1 MERAAIERNKCFVS
15 TVVYVCNRSLAE
27 LEVFCDKI
35 LRKLTDNFENNEVI
49 FVMDGHQAV
58 DSGKIGELLKKL
70 RLNIMAETVQMAY
83 YQGIEAAMCA
93 GDDLAIGDFIFEFDS
108 IDVDYDE
115 ELVLTVFNRAREGYD
130 IVSAGDD
137 TMSFTSRMFYRLMNH
152 KSNYELRHES
162 FRIVSRRAIN
172 RIKILNNTVPYRK
185 ALYAASGLPTD
196 YIKYTPVDK
205 GKRISRNH
213 RESSYRL
220 NSGINYTII
229 FTKIIEKLTLVLS
242 SVFLLVS
249 IGTGAWAIYCYLAE
263 ENLAGGWVSLMG
275 VISFGFFGIFLLITV
290 IIKYMSLLLDIN
302 YKKSTYVV
310 ESVNKIE
317 NLKSSYQTR

>member
-1 MERAAIERNKCFVS
+1 MEKNNCFVS
-15 TVVYVCNRSLAE
+15 TVVYVCNRGIAE
-27 LEVFCDKI
+27 LETFCDRVI
-35 LRKLTDNFENNEVI
+35 RKLSQNFENNEVI

-58 DSGKIGELLKKL
+58 DGEKIKEILEKL
-70 RLNIMAETVQMAY
+70 RLDIMAETVQLAY

-108 IDVDYDE
+108 IDVDYE
-115 ELVLTVFNRAREGYD
+115 ETLVLDVFNRAREGYD

-137 TMSFTSRMFYRLMNH
+137 TMSFASRMFYKLINH
-152 KSNYELRHES
+152 RSNYELRHES
-162 FRIVSRRAIN
+162 FRIVSRRAVN

-185 ALYAASGLPTD
+185 ALYAACGLPTD
-196 YIKYTPVDK
+196 YIKYVPVK
-205 GKRISRNH
+205 EEKKIPRN
-213 RESSYRL
+213 RKENSYRL
-220 NSGINYTII
+220 NAGMNYTII
-229 FTKIIEKLTLVLS
+229 YTKIIEKITLVLS
-242 SVFLLVS
+242 TVFLLVS
-249 IGTGAWAIYCYLAE
+249 IGTGAWAVYCYLAE

-310 ESVNKIE
+310 EAVNKIE
-317 NLKSSYQTR
+317 KS

>member
-1 MERAAIERNKCFVS
+1 MERAAVEKNKCFVS

-35 LRKLTDNFENNEVI
+35 LRKLTKHFENNEVI
-49 FVMDGHQAV
+49 FVMDGHQV
-58 DSGKIGELLKKL
+58 IDSGKIGVLLKKL

-93 GDDLAIGDFIFEFDS
+93 GDDLAIGDFIFEFDT

-137 TMSFTSRMFYRLMNH
+137 TMSVTSRMFYRLINH

-205 GKRISRNH
+205 GKRVSRNH
-213 RESSYRL
+213 KESSYRL
-220 NSGINYTII
+220 NSGINYTKADIG
-229 FTKIIEKLTLVLS
+229 FELRFS
-242 SVFLLVS
+242 SGQYRNRS
-249 IGTGAWAIYCYLAE
+249 
-263 ENLAGGWVSLMG
+263 MG
-275 VISFGFFGIFLLITV
+275 D
-290 IIKYMSLLLDIN
+290 LLL
-302 YKKSTYVV
+302 SCRG
-310 ESVNKIE
+310 ESCGRLGFTDGSDFVWIFRNIPADYR
-317 NLKSSYQTR
+317 NH